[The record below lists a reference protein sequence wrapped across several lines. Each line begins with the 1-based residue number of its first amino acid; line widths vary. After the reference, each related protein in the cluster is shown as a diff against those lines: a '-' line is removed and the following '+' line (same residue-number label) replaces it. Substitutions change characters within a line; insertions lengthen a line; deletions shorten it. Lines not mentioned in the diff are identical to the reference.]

1 MVDILIIL
9 LIFLVAVSMTI
20 VGKGGGNFYVV
31 ILIFAGISIF
41 EASTTGQFI
50 LFCASFTGMIVF
62 GKNKAVIWKI
72 AIPVGALVALS
83 AFAGGYLSYL
93 FEEVVLKMIFVI
105 FLVIAGLVMLV
116 PYVPKEVVEMKKR
129 FGYININT
137 YDGEFVLNLKIVVPI
152 TLFTGFFSGMI
163 GVSGGSFLVP
173 MLALACGLP
182 MKTSVTTATP
192 LVAISALLGFS
203 GHALQ
208 GHFDPLIALPLA
220 VVTVIGGL
228 LGGIFA
234 LKSKPKSLK
243 QLFAITN
250 IIAALLIVLNLLLT
264 L

>member
-62 GKNKAVIWKI
+62 GKNNAVIWKI

-93 FEEVVLKMIFVI
+93 FDEVVLKMIFVI